1 MTSPTFVHLRAR
13 TEYSIVQSTFRLDQ
27 MIDMAEADGQGA
39 IAMTDLDSMFG
50 ALRFYNAARARGI
63 KPILGADVALRMAG
77 SDLSPRVLL
86 IAQSYEG
93 YLRLMRLLSMGH
105 QRLGGDAETVI
116 HHEWMLSET
125 TEGLICLAGAREG
138 LGSLFALDDPQ
149 PGSLWAGAL
158 ELAFPGRLFFEIQ
171 RPGWPDDDAIAR
183 ATLAQGAARS
193 IPVCATHPIQFA
205 AQSDYLSHELRVCD
219 KRGFILH
226 DRNRPRPFTPHQ
238 HFMTQAQMAELFADV
253 PEALANSLAIA
264 RSCNAIVPL
273 GKSVLP
279 DFPVPE
285 GMNLAQALA
294 TLSQDGL
301 SARLLKSHPDP
312 GERAQ
317 ADAEYRER
325 LVMELGVISTMGF
338 DGYFMIVQDFIGWAK
353 ANNIPVGPGRGSG
366 AGSLVAYSLGIT
378 DLDPLQYNLLFER
391 FLNPERVS
399 MPDFDIDFCKT
410 KREKVIEYVTHKYG
424 AASVSGISNINT
436 LQAKAA
442 IKAAGRALGMRVPF
456 VDSVSKLIPVAP
468 GKDVSI
474 SSALDDEPLLRSRQD
489 QEPDVRRLLSMAKSL
504 EGLPTAIGQHAAGLV
519 ISPTI
524 ISDYAPLYLPEG
536 KTQAVTQYDKD
547 DVEKAGLVKF
557 DFLGLK
563 TLTEIQLA
571 VDFVRADPAFARFEI
586 ADIDLFDP
594 KVYEVFQ
601 RGDTHCIFQFESPG
615 MQRMLIEAVPSC
627 FGDLVALTALY
638 RPGPMD
644 LIPDFILRKS
654 GAQAFS
660 YVDDRLEPILA
671 ETYGIMVYQEQ
682 VMQIAQVIGGYTLG
696 GADLLRRA
704 MGKKK
709 AEEMAKHRALFVA
722 GAEVKGVGAEDAG
735 GLYDVMEKFAGYGF
749 NKSHAAAY
757 TLLSY
762 QTAYLK
768 HYHPAAFYAA
778 WLSTESE
785 EDTAIIPALIKDA
798 RRHGLAIGAPDVNA
812 SQEQFSI
819 DGKDLRYGFS
829 GLKGLGA
836 DAARAIVAEREA
848 NGPYSSLR
856 DLVSRLGAQANK
868 KMLDTLAKAGA
879 LDALHPNRA
888 ESLAAI
894 AGELKHRR
902 EMAKHAQKMAA
913 WALAAADPAA
923 TARKKKEPSPP
934 AAPEWPSAPEQPL
947 LSLLA
952 GERDAFGFF
961 FSKHPHEHYR
971 AELGGLKSCESLASI
986 AERPIDWDQHLIAG
1000 VVSDCRFI
1008 DTRSGKLLIA
1018 VIGDG
1023 ESEVEVKAFATVA
1036 NKLFE
1041 WLKKD
1046 VFAIM
1051 AVNLREDRMRGGKSI
1066 QITDAR
1072 PLGEAKVLLA
1082 DSIHVLLDP
1091 SELPALLE
1099 LCQAHPGSM
1108 PVHAWHWADGA
1119 LARCAKPYA
1128 LAAQSQP
1135 CFDEFSR
1142 RYAER
1147 CSIGYKE
1154 GKPAALSGR

>member
-1 MTSPTFVHLRAR
+1 MTTPSFVHLRAR

-39 IAMTDLDSMFG
+39 IAMTDIDSMFG

-63 KPILGADVALRMAG
+63 KPILGADVALKMPG

-86 IAQSYEG
+86 IAQSYDG

-116 HHEWMLSET
+116 HLPWMLSET
-125 TEGLICLAGAREG
+125 TDGLACLSGAREG
-138 LGSLFALDDPQ
+138 LGAMFAQEDSAE
-149 PGSLWAGAL
+149 GCLWADAL
-158 ELAFPGRLFFEIQ
+158 AGAFPGRLFFEIQ
-171 RPGWPDDDAIAR
+171 RPGWPDDDAILR
-183 ATLAQGAARS
+183 ATLSEGARRA

-205 AQSDYLSHELRVCD
+205 AKSDYLAHELRVCD

-238 HFMTQAQMAELFADV
+238 HFLTQAQMGELFADA
-253 PEALANSLAIA
+253 PEALANSLALA
-264 RSCNAIVPL
+264 LSCNAVVPL

-294 TLSQDGL
+294 TLSEEGL
-301 SARLLKSHPDP
+301 DARLLKSHPQQ
-312 GERAQ
+312 ESRQQ
-317 ADAEYRER
+317 ALPQYRER
-325 LVMELGVISTMGF
+325 LAMELGIISSMGF

-366 AGSLVAYSLGIT
+366 AGSLVAYVLGIT

-410 KREKVIEYVTHKYG
+410 KREKVIEYVTLKYG

-474 SSALDDEPLLRSRQD
+474 SSALQDEPLLRARES

-536 KTQAVTQYDKD
+536 KAQAVTQYDKD

-571 VDFVRADPAFARFEI
+571 VDFVRADPAFAHFEI
-586 ADIDLFDP
+586 ADIPLDDP
-594 KVYEVFQ
+594 NVYAVFQ

-615 MQRMLIEAVPSC
+615 MQRLLIEASPSC
-627 FGDLVALTALY
+627 FGDLVALNALY

-654 GAQAFS
+654 GAQAVS
-660 YVDDRLEPILA
+660 YVDGRLEPILA

-709 AEEMAKHRALFVA
+709 AEEMAKHRALFVS
-722 GAEVKGVGAEDAG
+722 GAEVKGVSAEDSG
-735 GLYDVMEKFAGYGF
+735 GLYDMMEKFAGYGF

-757 TLLSY
+757 TLLAY

-798 RRHGLAIGAPDVNA
+798 RKHGIAIGAPDVNA
-812 SQEQFSI
+812 SHEQFCI

-829 GLKGLGA
+829 GLKGLGLE
-836 DAARAIVAEREA
+836 AARAVVSEREA
-848 NGPYSSLR
+848 RGPYASMR
-856 DLVSRLGAQANK
+856 DLVSRLGSQANK
-868 KMLDTLAKAGA
+868 KMLDTLVKSGA
-879 LDALHPNRA
+879 LDSLHPNRA

-894 AGELKHRR
+894 AGELKHRK
-902 EMAKHAQKMAA
+902 EMAKYAEK
-913 WALAAADPAA
+913 LAAVVAELLLPSP
-923 TARKKKEPSPP
+923 RKKKEPTAP
-934 AAPEWPSAPEQPL
+934 AAPEWPSLPEQPL
-947 LSLLA
+947 LTMLS
-952 GERDAFGFF
+952 GERDSFGFF

-971 AELGGLKSCESLASI
+971 SELGGLKSCESLSSI

-1000 VVSDCRFI
+1000 VVSECRFI
-1008 DTRSGKLLIA
+1008 DTKSGKLLIA
-1018 VIGDG
+1018 LIGDG
-1023 ESEVEVKAFATVA
+1023 DAEVEVKAFASVA
-1036 NKLFE
+1036 NRLLE

-1046 VFAIM
+1046 MFALM

-1072 PLGEAKVLLA
+1072 PLSEAKVLLA
-1082 DSIHVLLDP
+1082 DSIHVRLHPQDLP
-1091 SELPALLE
+1091 SLLE
-1099 LCQAHPGSM
+1099 LCEAHPGSM
-1108 PVHAWHWADGA
+1108 PVYAWHPADGA
-1119 LARCAKPYA
+1119 LARSSKPYA
-1128 LAAQSQP
+1128 LVAQTQP
-1135 CFDEFSR
+1135 CFDEFAR
-1142 RYAER
+1142 RYAEH
-1147 CSIGYKE
+1147 CAIGYKE
-1154 GKPAALSGR
+1154 GKPPALSSR